1 MNFNVLDNYDDV
13 EIEVKTSNPKRK
25 LNKKLRKYKKM
36 YITNPTKELSNK
48 IRETNEKLNKLS
60 KKKVVN
66 KKPKFKVKKTDKS
79 SKYVEKKRK
88 ANKMLIDSNKI
99 KNNKLSEIT
108 KINDIYY
115 ENKKIIRLEYLE
127 KGSELKLDDFEWIPI
142 YNYLSDPSESV
153 YLKLNNTYSL
163 NAFINIRK
171 TIHNVFKTIPEDI
184 LKIIWKYYFDLEYYK
199 VEKIIN
205 SHRNKC
211 LMEKIIYDSRL
222 ALYK

>member
-1 MNFNVLDNYDDV
+1 MNFNILDNYDDV
-13 EIEVKTSNPKRK
+13 EIQAKTSNPKRK

-36 YITNPTKELSNK
+36 YIMNPTKELSNQ

-66 KKPKFKVKKTDKS
+66 KKPQFKVKKTDKS

-88 ANKMLIDSNKI
+88 ANKKLINSNKQ
-99 KNNKLSEIT
+99 KHKLREIT
-108 KINDIYY
+108 KIKNIYY
-115 ENKKIIRLEYLE
+115 ENKKIICLEYLE
-127 KGSELKLDDFEWIPI
+127 KGVELKLDIFEWIPI
-142 YNYLSDPSESV
+142 SNYFSDPSESI

-184 LKIIWKYYFDLEYYK
+184 LKIIWKYYFDPEYYK

-211 LMEKIIYDSRL
+211 LIEKNIYESRL